1 MVGAKSSERMAASDL
16 LVHPGRSQRCVLVV
30 EDNDVN
36 AVILRRSLTN
46 LGLDSHR
53 AVDGTQALRALR
65 EFLFDAVLMDCQ
77 MLVMDGYEAT
87 QRIRATP
94 SLAHLPV
101 TAQSRMDDHLTKPVR
116 LEELRAVLEAWVG
129 PMQVTHSIAGQYA
142 VNFDTLDRLRALLV
156 AEFDATVRLFLTDA
170 GGALTVVEEVFESG
184 DWEQLGRAAHSLKST
199 SAYVG
204 ATSVSETC
212 SRIVQQARDQKAHQ
226 MDAMLLGLRR
236 GVEVASAALKDQ
248 LGRAH

>member
-1 MVGAKSSERMAASDL
+1 
-16 LVHPGRSQRCVLVV
+16 
-30 EDNDVN
+30 
-36 AVILRRSLTN
+36 
-46 LGLDSHR
+46 
-53 AVDGTQALRALR
+53 
-65 EFLFDAVLMDCQ
+65 
-77 MLVMDGYEAT
+77 
-87 QRIRATP
+87 
-94 SLAHLPV
+94 
-101 TAQSRMDDHLTKPVR
+101 
-116 LEELRAVLEAWVG
+116 
-129 PMQVTHSIAGQYA
+129 
-142 VNFDTLDRLRALLV
+142 
-156 AEFDATVRLFLTDA
+156 LTDA